1 MCPHTAIYVRAAV
14 ALPYKQQRSRYSEL
28 NRALISSYYYICNRS
43 SSAAAAAGTIINDIR
58 VNTYPH
64 AAMSVPAYLLQRG
77 AAVGKQGKTGKEKM
91 SAQVYNCPFKRAPS
105 ARVSYVFEQALT
117 QSYLGKEHTLQQLQH
132 TQERPSFCLAIG
144 AAAAAAAAAAGTTTN
159 DNICALM
166 LLYMSPHATI
176 CVSSYLCTCACVVSK
191 SMCPDTTR
199 YLCSYY

>member
-1 MCPHTAIYVRAAV
+1 MIYA
-14 ALPYKQQRSRYSEL
+14 S
-28 NRALISSYYYICNRS
+28 
-43 SSAAAAAGTIINDIR
+43 IR
-58 VNTYPH
+58 TRIVH

-77 AAVGKQGKTGKEKM
+77 AAVGKTEKEKK

-105 ARVSYVFEQALT
+105 ARVSYILEQALT

-176 CVSSYLCTCACVVSK
+176 CVSSCLCTCACVCVSCYY